1 MAQDDPSQTDLT
13 RVESVHWG
21 QIPSSAGG
29 GPDNVT
35 WEDFAGAIRSGPE
48 ITFSRPVR
56 AETVHP
62 ASVFLTALLWER
74 QADYLLSRRI
84 PAKIEA
90 IDSSDGY
97 AKRFRLCINPGWIQN
112 EIESRSE
119 LKSGGRVELT
129 IRGQMIRDRYDN
141 LLDALPLGYAP
152 QTPPHSRSGGGFL
165 ALLRSAAG
173 LGHAP
178 RRQPHS
184 CPGGDF
190 VALLRFAAETRAPP
204 AAPEPEHEASPDE
217 AGPGAED
224 Y

>member
-1 MAQDDPSQTDLT
+1 MAQDDPSQTDLA

-29 GPDNVT
+29 WPDNVT
-35 WEDFAGAIRSGPE
+35 WEHFAEALRGGPE
-48 ITFSRPVR
+48 ITFTKPVR

-97 AKRFRLCINPGWIQN
+97 ATRFRLCINPGWIQN

-119 LKSGGRVELT
+119 LKSGGRV
-129 IRGQMIRDRYDN
+129 D
-141 LLDALPLGYAP
+141 
-152 QTPPHSRSGGGFL
+152 
-165 ALLRSAAG
+165 
-173 LGHAP
+173 
-178 RRQPHS
+178 
-184 CPGGDF
+184 
-190 VALLRFAAETRAPP
+190 
-204 AAPEPEHEASPDE
+204 
-217 AGPGAED
+217 
-224 Y
+224 

>member
-1 MAQDDPSQTDLT
+1 MVQDDPGAPPIEGGRDGLA
-13 RVESVHWG
+13 RVRSVRWG
-21 QIPSSAGG
+21 ENEGG
-29 GPDNVT
+29 GGNWPDNMP

-48 ITFSRPVR
+48 IAFTKPVR

-84 PAKIEA
+84 PARIEA

-97 AKRFRLCINPGWIQN
+97 ATRFRLCINPGWIRN

-129 IRGQMIRDRYDN
+129 IRGQMIRDRYDR

-152 QTPPHSRSGGGFL
+152 QTPPHSR
-165 ALLRSAAG
+165 
-173 LGHAP
+173 
-178 RRQPHS
+178 
-184 CPGGDF
+184 PGGDF
-190 VALLRFAAETRAPP
+190 VTLLRFAAAETPAELPP
-204 AAPEPEHEASPDE
+204 LEAELEASPNE
-217 AGPGAED
+217 PEPGADD